1 VTRRVAIRTA
11 GLVVAAI
18 GVVVGLTV
26 YFSTQKVP
34 PCLVSGVPKWRAPTD
49 KSLHRFEVVVPD
61 RAVCFFD
68 QDDDNHLVGYI
79 KLPGI
84 QGVSAIAPRSNGR
97 LALRYADGRG
107 AMVDL
112 SSGRV
117 QLGTEAPPLP
127 SDTVDVRDPAGGVE
141 YVTRRGEL
149 GFRVLSLTTHRL
161 LHAVSF
167 EGFTW
172 NPRFGPDPP
181 DHGLSLA
188 PDRPELWVID
198 APNSVVHVFDVSGT
212 TPKPVKDIR
221 LTKPLSG
228 DENPCATKRCGR
240 LGWLQH
246 SADGR
251 FVYVGDAGD
260 VIDTTKR
267 EEIANLEALHQSRL
281 LVEVDW
287 ADGKP
292 HFPAGVR

>member
-1 VTRRVAIRTA
+1 MTRRVALRA
-11 GLVVAAI
+11 SALGVAVV

-26 YFSTQKVP
+26 YFSTQTIP

-49 KSLHRFEVVVPD
+49 TSLHRFEVVVPD

-68 QDDDNHLVGYI
+68 QDDDNHLVGYL
-79 KLPGI
+79 KLPVK
-84 QGVSAIAPRSNGR
+84 GVSAIAPRAGGR
-97 LALRYADGRG
+97 LALRYDDGRG
-107 AMVDL
+107 AAVDL
-112 SSGRV
+112 STGRV
-117 QLGTEAPPLP
+117 TLGGQPPP
-127 SDTVDVRDPAGGVE
+127 SASDTIRVDDPARGIQ
-141 YVTRRGEL
+141 YVTRPGEF
-149 GFRVLSLTTHRL
+149 GFRVFALSTLAL
-161 LHAVSF
+161 LHRVTF

-188 PDRPELWVID
+188 PDRPELWVLD
-198 APNSVVHVFDVSGT
+198 APNSTVHVFDLSGDT
-212 TPKPVKDIR
+212 AKPLKDIR

-228 DENPCATKRCGR
+228 DENPCATARCGR

-260 VIDTTKR
+260 IIDTTKR
-267 EEIANLEALHQSRL
+267 EEIANVEALHQSRL
-281 LVEVDW
+281 LIEVDW